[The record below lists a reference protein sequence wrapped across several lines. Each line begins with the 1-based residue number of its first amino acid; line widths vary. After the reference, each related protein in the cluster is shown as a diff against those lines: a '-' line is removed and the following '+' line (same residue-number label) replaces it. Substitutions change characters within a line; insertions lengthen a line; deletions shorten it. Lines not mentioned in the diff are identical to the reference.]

1 MGMTVEISNEI
12 EKSLAREWPDV
23 RRRALEA
30 IALAGYRD
38 GALSRGQIAEM
49 LGLNFWESEAFLK
62 EHGAYLDLDTED
74 FEEDL
79 AASHRAEVLA

>member
-1 MGMTVEISNEI
+1 MGMTVEISRDI
-12 EKSLAREWPDV
+12 EQSLAREWPDV
-23 RRRALEA
+23 RRRVLEA

-38 GALSRGQIAEM
+38 GALSRGQVAEM

-62 EHGAYLDLDTED
+62 EHGAYLDLDMAE

-79 AASHRAEVLA
+79 AVSERAEVRK